1 MKMFNKR
8 VIALLLAVITVVF
21 VASCQRHEGKIEG
34 ITLTEYST
42 PLEFH
47 TSAQAEYIYGERP
60 LFLDISIDG
69 KAEKSRP
76 EAITLTWENSKT
88 CEYYS
93 VYLSENAD
101 MSGAEEYATKG
112 ESVSIYN
119 LKAATKYYW
128 KVKEALKDGRE
139 SAVGSFTTA
148 EGPRNLYIDGITNVR
163 DVGGWK
169 TQSGTRVKQGLL
181 FRGGRLNESYPDG
194 WVKGGDDTG
203 YKVNPEITAD
213 GIKAFKKLGIKT
225 EIDLREKGQNGYPG
239 TTDEVTY
246 SMVDGV
252 NYIAIPMDGGADV
265 EISKEQ
271 IKAFFTVLAD
281 RNNYP
286 MYYHCNIGTDR
297 TGMVTYLLNALLG
310 VSDHDLYVDYMFS
323 NFGVIAKPSK
333 QVSNPTRKELFD
345 LTTYNKSKK
354 KGGAAYRVALYPG
367 DTLSEQA
374 ENCLLDCD
382 VTAEQIAA
390 IKAIML

>member
-8 VIALLLAVITVVF
+8 IIALLLTVITVIF
-21 VASCQRHEGKIEG
+21 VASCQRPEVKTEG
-34 ITLTEYST
+34 ITLTEYSA

-47 TSAQAEYIYGERP
+47 TSEQAEYIYGERP
-60 LFLDISIDG
+60 LYLDISVDG
-69 KAEKSRP
+69 KSEKSRP
-76 EAITLTWENSKT
+76 EAIKLTWTNSKT

-101 MSGAEEYATKG
+101 MSGAEEYAAKG
-112 ESVSIYN
+112 ESVSLYN
-119 LKAATKYYW
+119 LKAATTYYY
-128 KVKEALKDGRE
+128 KVKEAVQDGVE
-139 SAVGSFTTA
+139 SKVGSFTTA
-148 EGPRNLYIDGITNVR
+148 EGPRNLYIDGVTNVR

-169 TQSGTRVKQGLL
+169 IQNGNRTKQGLL
-181 FRGGRLNESYPDG
+181 FRGGRLNESYPEG

-203 YKVNPEITAD
+203 YEVNPEITAD
-213 GIKAFKKLGIKT
+213 GIQAFKKLGIKT
-225 EIDLREKGQNGYPG
+225 EIDLREIGQNGYPG

-252 NYIAIPMDGGADV
+252 KYIAIPMDGGADV

-286 MYYHCNIGTDR
+286 IYYHCNIGTDR

-310 VSDHDLYVDYMFS
+310 VSDHDLYIDYMFS

-345 LTTYNKSKK
+345 LTTYNKSKS
-354 KGGAAYRVALYPG
+354 KGGAAYRVALYDG
-367 DTLSEQA
+367 DTLAEQA
-374 ENCLLDCD
+374 ENCLLACG
-382 VTAEQIAA
+382 VTKEQIET
-390 IKAIML
+390 IKSIMA

>member
-1 MKMFNKR
+1 M
-8 VIALLLAVITVVF
+8 
-21 VASCQRHEGKIEG
+21 
-34 ITLTEYST
+34 
-42 PLEFH
+42 
-47 TSAQAEYIYGERP
+47 
-60 LFLDISIDG
+60 
-69 KAEKSRP
+69 
-76 EAITLTWENSKT
+76 
-88 CEYYS
+88 
-93 VYLSENAD
+93 
-101 MSGAEEYATKG
+101 
-112 ESVSIYN
+112 
-119 LKAATKYYW
+119 
-128 KVKEALKDGRE
+128 
-139 SAVGSFTTA
+139 
-148 EGPRNLYIDGITNVR
+148 
-163 DVGGWK
+163 
-169 TQSGTRVKQGLL
+169 

-194 WVKGGDDTG
+194 WIKGGDDTG

-310 VSDHDLYVDYMFS
+310 VSDHDLYIDYMFS

-354 KGGAAYRVALYPG
+354 KGGAAYRVNFYDG
-367 DTLSEQA
+367 DTLAKQA
-374 ENCLLDCD
+374 ENCLLDCG